1 MSTHLILKNNFIFR
15 WKSFFKND
23 TLWHD
28 TVHATM
34 HKNILVYTV
43 WGHNVKYLENGAIYF
58 SRKNNFKKT
67 ITSYIFFK
75 TKGFVRWFHEK
86 LTIIMKC
93 LVGMS
98 KVNAPCNSIV
108 EILWCGS
115 AAAKAHVCV
124 RTYVMTASASAD
136 LKELPLLRSSFD
148 MIQKFVC
155 FVFNWGGIK
164 PRRTPDQEGPGS

>member
-1 MSTHLILKNNFIFR
+1 
-15 WKSFFKND
+15 
-23 TLWHD
+23 
-28 TVHATM
+28 
-34 HKNILVYTV
+34 
-43 WGHNVKYLENGAIYF
+43 
-58 SRKNNFKKT
+58 
-67 ITSYIFFK
+67 
-75 TKGFVRWFHEK
+75 
-86 LTIIMKC
+86 MKC

-148 MIQKFVC
+148 MIQKYFCC
-155 FVFNWGGIK
+155 FNYSVEAYTIDLRRCLEHLKQTFFNIFGRMVKVILPQLK
-164 PRRTPDQEGPGS
+164 HIEALLYKLICNVINLAKHPTLMINCHS

>member
-1 MSTHLILKNNFIFR
+1 
-15 WKSFFKND
+15 
-23 TLWHD
+23 
-28 TVHATM
+28 
-34 HKNILVYTV
+34 
-43 WGHNVKYLENGAIYF
+43 
-58 SRKNNFKKT
+58 
-67 ITSYIFFK
+67 
-75 TKGFVRWFHEK
+75 
-86 LTIIMKC
+86 MKC

-148 MIQKFVC
+148 MIQKFRVAAAQC
-155 FVFNWGGIK
+155 KKICSERLNW
-164 PRRTPDQEGPGS
+164 PGRLKYGSEEKTS

>member
-1 MSTHLILKNNFIFR
+1 MGPSIFHEKIISKNDLIL
-15 WKSFFKND
+15 
-23 TLWHD
+23 H
-28 TVHATM
+28 
-34 HKNILVYTV
+34 
-43 WGHNVKYLENGAIYF
+43 
-58 SRKNNFKKT
+58 
-67 ITSYIFFK
+67 FFK

-164 PRRTPDQEGPGS
+164 PWWTPDMEVRPNLLLLAWVPKVFTSPDLYIEFSTEY